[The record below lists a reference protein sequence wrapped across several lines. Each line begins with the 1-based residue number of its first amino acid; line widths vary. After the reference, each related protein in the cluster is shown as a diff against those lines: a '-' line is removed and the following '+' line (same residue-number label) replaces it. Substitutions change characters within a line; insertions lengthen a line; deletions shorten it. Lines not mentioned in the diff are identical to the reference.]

1 MKKRTIWTILAVIIL
16 VVAVYFI
23 MDTMTTGKGEEI
35 SYYQLINELLPEGKV
50 RAIYVNGSYTIKVL
64 RTDSSKSDSM
74 FPMSCD
80 YVINIPERKQFH
92 EDFKAA
98 LAAQNELIEEQK
110 NLSQEEKDKRTDIV
124 PETSLR
130 GFTRIAD
137 VKVNYSN
144 PSSSGIWGNLFYG
157 LVLVGTMVMVF
168 FFIRQ
173 MGKQNS
179 QGLQFGQS
187 KARVNENVK
196 VRFTDVAGCEEEKQ
210 EMSEIIDFLKAPQRF
225 AEVGAR
231 IPHGVLLVGPPGT
244 GKTLLAKAVAG
255 EAGVPFFSIS
265 GSDFVE
271 MYVGVGA
278 ARVRDLFSQAK
289 RNVPCIIFIDEID
302 AVGRQRGAGLG
313 GGHDER
319 EQTLN
324 QILVEMDGFESSSG
338 IIVMAA
344 TNRADI
350 LDPALMRPGRF
361 DRQIHVGYPDVRG
374 REAILRV
381 HARNKPLA
389 EDVDLRVVAQMTVGF
404 TGADLENLLNESA
417 ILAVRDNRRLIGM
430 DDINEGINKVTMGP
444 AKKSRLVT
452 PQDKRITAYHEAGH
466 AILCKL
472 LPDTPEVHEVTIV
485 PRGSAGG
492 FTSMRDAED
501 RTFLTKSE
509 ATNSIVVSLGGRTAE
524 ELILSSVT
532 QGASSDI
539 KAVTQRAHKMVTE
552 WGMSE
557 AVGCIFLG
565 SEGEVF
571 VGKNYQSKQDYSE
584 EFAALID
591 REEKKIIDDAHAVA
605 RKLLSENIQLLHNF
619 AKVLMECETIHSKH
633 VDLLM
638 KGTDPQ
644 EVIDSINRDNQE
656 FIQRHEQLRRE
667 QQA

>member
-1 MKKRTIWTILAVIIL
+1 MIIL

-472 LPDTPEVHEVTIV
+472 LPDTPEVREVTIV

-667 QQA
+667 QQV

>member
-157 LVLVGTMVMVF
+157 LVLMGTMVMVF

>member
-1 MKKRTIWTILAVIIL
+1 MIIL

-98 LAAQNELIEEQK
+98 LEAQNELIEEQK

-667 QQA
+667 QQV